1 MANIFEESRK
11 DVKIGQRALLVIFVS
26 EDVGQ
31 MNAHES
37 DCAKVPGDFSDVS
50 RFSLGHKQ
58 VIRAKDSKHFS
69 EEGNYFIFWKE
80 FCVAA
85 SRILDSS

>member
-1 MANIFEESRK
+1 MANIFEESRQDMK
-11 DVKIGQRALLVIFVS
+11 TGQRALLVIFVS

-31 MNAHES
+31 INSHES
-37 DCAKVPGDFSDVS
+37 DSAQVPGDFSDVS
-50 RFSLGHKQ
+50 RFSIGHKP
-58 VIRAKDSKHFS
+58 VTRAKDIKHFS
-69 EEGNYFIFWKE
+69 EDGNYFIFWKD